1 MSANKDN
8 AIKIVEEK
16 FQSHETLRFEVA
28 DFDEEFVAVEAFSKN
43 SEINF
48 SLYHWIVSCDTN
60 EIWVADSQLPF
71 IVNVALIQR
80 GAGILL

>member
-28 DFDEEFVAVEAFSKN
+28 DSDEEFVAVEAYSK
-43 SEINF
+43 SGEINF

-60 EIWVADSQLPF
+60 EIWIADSQLPF

>member
-1 MSANKDN
+1 MSANREH

-16 FQSHETLRFEVA
+16 FQSHEALRFDVV
-28 DFDEEFVAVEAFSKN
+28 DSDGEFCAVEAFAKN
-43 SEINF
+43 TGVRFPI
-48 SLYHWIVSCDTN
+48 YHWVVSCDTN
-60 EIWVADSQLPF
+60 DVWVADSNLPF